1 MKEVDYIIVGCG
13 LAGLAFCEQLRS
25 HKNSFLIFDDV
36 HQPSSTMEAGMY
48 NPVVLKRFTAA
59 WKAKELLQIALPKY
73 KALEEFL
80 NVKFIHSI
88 PVYRKFASVE
98 EQNLWF
104 SATDKKALESFLS
117 TNIVQN
123 PFPQI
128 KAPYGFGEV
137 LQTGRIETGK
147 LINHYHKYLE
157 KQDLLFNE
165 PFDYEKLLVH
175 DDKVEYKDVTAKHIV
190 FSEGCGMSKNPYF
203 NKLPLNPLKGEIII
217 IHAPDLKIDVIIKS
231 SVFIAP
237 VEGDIYAVGATYNWT
252 DKTNTPTEK
261 GKEELINKLKSIID
275 CDFEVVGH
283 VAGLRPT
290 VIDRRPLVGVHPKHK
305 KLYVLNGLGTRGI
318 MGAPYIAEQLYNFIE
333 HKTSLDRDID
343 IKRFSS

>member
-1 MKEVDYIIVGCG
+1 MKKVEYIVVGCG

-25 HKNSFLIFDDV
+25 HKKSFLVFDDEF
-36 HQPSSTMEAGMY
+36 QPSSTMDAGMY
-48 NPVVLKRFTAA
+48 NPVVLKRFTSA
-59 WKAKELLQIALPKY
+59 WKAKELLQIALSKY
-73 KALEEFL
+73 EALEELL
-80 NVKFIHSI
+80 NLKIIHGI

-104 SATDKKALESFLS
+104 SAADKKDLESFLS
-117 TNIVQN
+117 TDIIKNSFSN
-123 PFPQI
+123 I

-137 LQTGRIETGK
+137 LHTGRIETGK
-147 LINHYHKYLE
+147 LINHYHKFLV
-157 KQDLLFNE
+157 KQDLLINE
-165 PFDYEKLLVH
+165 PFNYEVLLVS
-175 DDKVEYKDVTAKHIV
+175 DDSVEYKNVKSRHIV

-203 NKLPLNPLKGEIII
+203 NNLPLNPLKGEIII
-217 IHAPDLKIDVIIKS
+217 IQAPDLKIDVIIKS
-231 SVFIAP
+231 AVFIAP

-261 GKEELINKLKSIID
+261 GKQELIQKLKSIID

-305 KLYVLNGLGTRGI
+305 KLFVLNGLGTRGI
-318 MGAPYIAEQLYNFIE
+318 MGAPYIAEQLFNYIQEN
-333 HKTSLDRDID
+333 TTLDKDID
-343 IKRFSS
+343 IRRFS